1 MRAKRGVCL
10 VFVYEFVLVLVSV
23 HMPVSVSMSVHV
35 HLTLLRLLLLPV
47 SLVVS
52 LLVRFPGLVPRC
64 SCGCVS
70 LLGKCPPN
78 SAYFIPN

>member
-1 MRAKRGVCL
+1 M
-10 VFVYEFVLVLVSV
+10 FVYEFVFVLVSI

-35 HLTLLRLLLLPV
+35 HLTLFRLLLLPV

-52 LLVRFPGLVPRC
+52 LLVRLLGLVPRC

-70 LLGKCPPN
+70 LVEKILTN
-78 SAYFIPN
+78 SALFTPN